1 MKKNNLI
8 SAKAIT
14 LVVLICVL
22 SACKKNSK
30 DVAQPVNPNDQE
42 LITTLTLGV
51 SSPSTPNNV
60 QYFSYRDLDG
70 SGGNPPKIDTIRLL
84 QNTTYNVQL
93 LVLDE
98 TKSPTDTTSK
108 VIYKERDI
116 HQFFFSKEG
125 SYDLTTTYLDSD
137 DNGVPVGLKIS
148 INTGSAFTIKTNKY
162 KVVLK
167 HQPGLKPTSG
177 KGDVNLGETDV
188 EVSFPITIL
197 VQ

>member
-1 MKKNNLI
+1 MKKNNFMPTKTIALLI
-8 SAKAIT
+8 F
-14 LVVLICVL
+14 ICVL

-30 DVAQPVNPNDQE
+30 DVAQPINPNDQE
-42 LITTLTLGV
+42 LITTLTLVV
-51 SSPSTPNNV
+51 SSPSTPNNIH
-60 QYFSYRDLDG
+60 YFSYRDLDG
-70 SGGNPPKIDTIRLL
+70 DGGNPPKIDTIRLL
-84 QNTTYNVQL
+84 ENTTYNVQL

-108 VIYKERDI
+108 EIFKKKDM
-116 HQFFFSKEG
+116 HQFFFSKG
-125 SYDLTTTYLDSD
+125 GPYDLTTTYLDSD

-177 KGDVNLGETDV
+177 MGDVYLGETDV
-188 EVSFPITIL
+188 EVNFPIRI
-197 VQ
+197 QAI

>member
-116 HQFFFSKEG
+116 HH
-125 SYDLTTTYLDSD
+125 
-137 DNGVPVGLKIS
+137 NGVPVGLKIS